1 MATEVPVVNSKAGI
15 RPRPK
20 GWQKWI
26 NHQGLRWVVQAGFA
40 LYIAYVTYIHIS
52 VGEDSGIITASPE
65 AFCPFG
71 GIETFYS
78 YIVNGGKTLQ
88 HTHLSNL
95 VLAAATLVVSLVFRS
110 AFCGWICP
118 LGTIQDWVHGAS
130 AWLQKKV
137 KPLRNGMRWLEN
149 SAKPVWAFLDRWL
162 RFGKYAVLAWA
173 VGGAGA
179 YGYMVFKDVDP
190 WSALLTLAEWT
201 FTPGVV
207 VLAVLLVASLFVE
220 RPWCRYACPL
230 GAVNGV
236 VGKLSPF
243 YLKREAS
250 ACTDCKI
257 CSRACPMGLNVHTAT
272 TITSVDCISCL
283 ECVGDCPRE
292 GALELKV
299 GLPLM
304 AK

>member
-1 MATEVPVVNSKAGI
+1 MATEINVLPSKSGVK
-15 RPRPK
+15 PRVR
-20 GWQKWI
+20 GWKKWLT
-26 NHQGLRWVVQAGFA
+26 HQGVRRLVQAGFVA
-40 LYIAYVTYIHIS
+40 FIAWVTYVHIS
-52 VGEDSGIITASPE
+52 VGEDSGIVTASPE

-71 GIETFYS
+71 GIETFYNYLVS
-78 YIVNGGKTLQ
+78 GGKTIQ

-95 VLAAATLVVSLVFRS
+95 VLAGATIAVSLVFRA

-118 LGTIQDWVHGAS
+118 LGTIQDWVHSFS
-130 AWLQKKV
+130 AWAQKKV
-137 KPLRNGMRWLEN
+137 GALRRFTKWLG
-149 SAKPVWAFLDRWL
+149 AVGGPVWALLDKWL
-162 RFGKYAVLAWA
+162 RYFKYLLLAWA
-173 VGGAGA
+173 VGGAGV

-207 VLAVLLVASLFVE
+207 VLGVLLAASLFVE

-236 VGKLSPF
+236 VGALSPF

-250 ACTDCKI
+250 ACTDCKV

-272 TITSVDCISCL
+272 VVRHVDCISCL

-292 GALELKV
+292 GALELKL
-299 GLPLM
+299 GLPL
-304 AK
+304 AGK